1 METGP
6 EDDKTLRIGFM
17 PLRLAYAMS
26 IHKSQGS
33 TLDAAETNLGDSIFE
48 AAQAYVA
55 LSRVRSLA
63 GIRISDVMKRSFRAH
78 PEVTAFYANGGAV
91 PAATGAAGG
100 DSDSE

>member
-1 METGP
+1 
-6 EDDKTLRIGFM
+6 
-17 PLRLAYAMS
+17 MS

-63 GIRISDVMKRSFRAH
+63 GIRVSDVQKRSFRAH
-78 PEVTAFYANGGAV
+78 PEVIAFYAQATPQAV
-91 PAATGAAGG
+91 GAA
-100 DSDSE
+100 EP